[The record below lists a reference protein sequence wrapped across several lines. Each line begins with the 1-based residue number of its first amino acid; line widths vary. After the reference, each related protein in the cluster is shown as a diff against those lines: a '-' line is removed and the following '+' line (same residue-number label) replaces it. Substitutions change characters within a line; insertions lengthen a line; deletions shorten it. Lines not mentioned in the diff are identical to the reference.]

1 MKRNR
6 KRLSLLVHILTVV
19 FVAALFSLF
28 IFAEDAEDADDETIS
43 GVPSDVATD
52 GNASSEALGYEDE
65 GMGNFVVGG
74 DEDALDVETDEGD
87 VDDAD
92 GEPDALPAM
101 ADDSGADTEDSI
113 EEKIVDPE
121 DPVLLSNESESIIGI
136 YGAYLVFQVDKSS
149 DQKMTGYTLKLTR
162 STDGTSAEGA
172 AELQDE
178 GYLRYNI
185 TADTSELLPGYAMTP
200 DTEYKY
206 VFSVT
211 IDGKAYSKTGSFRT
225 AAAAEQPV
233 KVLCGDIN
241 ADGKVNNKDS
251 TILARY
257 LAKWDGYEEQIVSME
272 AADVNKDGK
281 VNNKDRT
288 ILARYLAKWDGYA
301 QYFE

>member
-6 KRLSLLVHILTVV
+6 KRLSVLVHILTVV

-28 IFAEDAEDADDETIS
+28 IFAEDADDETIS

-52 GNASSEALGYEDE
+52 GDASSEALGYEDE

-74 DEDALDVETDEGD
+74 DEDALDVETYEGD

-92 GEPDALPAM
+92 GEPEEDMSL
-101 ADDSGADTEDSI
+101 ADEGDTDS
-113 EEKIVDPE
+113 EEEYQAPVEAAIPVDLS
-121 DPVLLSNESESIIGI
+121 DPVTDIGETKASLSFVIK
-136 YGAYLVFQVDKSS
+136 KS
-149 DQKMTGYTLKLTR
+149 DEQQMTGYRLKLTR

-185 TADTSELLPGYAMTP
+185 TADTSGLLPGYAMTP

-211 IDGKAYSKTGSFRT
+211 VDGKAYSKTGSFRT

-233 KVLCGDIN
+233 KVVRGDIN

-251 TILARY
+251 MILARY

-281 VNNKDRT
+281 VNNKDRM